1 MSLCR
6 GFHVFAGAF
15 AVATLLDP
23 ASASAQAVTVG
34 VKGGLNVANVNLNF
48 STPPSPV
55 PALTSRNG
63 FVIGGF
69 VGQDFNR
76 KAGVVFEVLYAQAG
90 TTVSLSDVGVTVTQE
105 VDADYVEVPILG
117 RFNLRSGSMKV
128 HIFAGPNFGFKAHQ
142 KTTLTLNG
150 VNQPTQPGDAALKS
164 NNAGLTLGAQFDF
177 HKFLLVDLRYTWGLM
192 NINSD
197 SSPGEPEV
205 KTREFAVM
213 FGFDLAKKK

>member
-1 MSLCR
+1 MSLR
-6 GFHVFAGAF
+6 RVLHFIAAAF

-23 ASASAQAVTVG
+23 ASASAQGVTAG
-34 VKGGLNVANVNLNF
+34 AKGGLNVSNVSLNF
-48 STPPSPV
+48 STPPSLV
-55 PALTSRNG
+55 PETASRNG
-63 FVIGGF
+63 FIIGGF

-76 KAGVVFEVLYAQAG
+76 KAGLVIEVLYAQAG
-90 TTVSLSDVGVTVTQE
+90 TTVTLSDGGVTLTQE

-117 RFNLRSGSMKV
+117 RFNLRSGSTTV

-142 KTTLTLNG
+142 KTTLMVNG
-150 VNQPTQPGDAALKS
+150 VSQPLQPGDAALKS
-164 NNAGLTLGAQFDF
+164 NNAGITLGAQFDV
-177 HKFLLVDLRYTWGLM
+177 HKFLVDVRYTWGLM

-213 FGFDLAKKK
+213 FGIDLAKKK